1 MAIGKN
7 QYGTYETDKPIG
19 SKRFPVTSEQ
29 EKLAELAYGKNFSE
43 LTTDQRTKIRAGK
56 LIEDK
61 ITFEQYLED
70 YKGMASDPNYKPK
83 YIKSGVGVGI
93 SPQQKRA
100 LAEAKKTI
108 EGFNAKYQKNI
119 NKRKKLKRAENP
131 ENVKKDLASRAER
144 RVNRRLKEKDVA
156 LSPREKNINLE
167 QRKLVKEYNAPIR
180 ENPNMVLG
188 NKALMEKLSI
198 TVSKDGDIIKVPTG
212 LTEKYLKDRG
222 LFEIDHQ
229 RDIYKKGKGKNLPYN
244 RNLIMGP
251 YNRTGGFKDMAEKF
265 IAANPNSPKIE
276 AILKQA
282 EDLKV
287 TLQPEV
293 PTGTFKTKGIG
304 YKQASDPIEKFKSTF
319 NSLQSKLITSTNK
332 LPKADQLKFCS
343 LLSKGGLPGD
353 CKQALKADPEK
364 AAKILSEAPVT
375 SAAMKD
381 VKGNAQKMIRL
392 FRGEPFK
399 PRNKESIKALAKRFN
414 VSEAEASKRVLGG
427 QFFSAN
433 PDLARGYTGN
443 TFMDNFGRT
452 KYVDLT
458 PKEFQDTKRYV
469 ERINKTNDVGGGTR
483 FPVSRRNDG
492 NNIQIMP
499 RRKLKQLEDTGRMK
513 SKMTMFGNVDTPPGT
528 LKYDSVKGG
537 FIDPAEPTKIVDQ
550 AQITA
555 WAQDNPMP
563 VKAGT
568 EDALKPI
575 KGNLLKTVGKSLA
588 YVGAPLPTALI
599 DSYFVGKQISED
611 RSAAEIAKDPLNWLG
626 LATMS
631 TLSNISGVTKPG
643 KVNAALRLGM
653 SPGLIRGVS
662 RFAGIP
668 GLAISTALTAY
679 DQYNKYKN
687 EEGLVYN
694 LFNDKAKAV

>member
-29 EKLAELAYGKNFSE
+29 EKLAQLAYGKNFSE

-56 LIEDK
+56 LIKDK

-70 YKGMASDPNYKPK
+70 YKGMANDRNYKPK

-100 LAEAKKTI
+100 LAEAKKNI
-108 EGFNAKYQKNI
+108 ENFDVKYQKNV

-251 YNRTGGFKDMAEKF
+251 YNRNGGFKDMAEKF

-304 YKQASDPIEKFKSTF
+304 YKQASDPIEKFKSAF
-319 NSLQSKLITSTNK
+319 NSLQSKLISSANK
-332 LPKADQLKFCS
+332 LSKPETLKFCS
-343 LLSKGGLPGD
+343 LLSNGGLPGD
-353 CKQALKADPEK
+353 CKQAIKKNPEK

-375 SAAMKD
+375 SVAMNNVKKD
-381 VKGNAQKMIRL
+381 SQKLIRL
-392 FRGEPFK
+392 YRGFEPNRTDGMRLSRSGMYDPK
-399 PRNKESIKALAKRFN
+399 LKGRF
-414 VSEAEASKRVLGG
+414 
-427 QFFSAN
+427 FFDN
-433 PDLARGYTGN
+433 PEDARWYAQRQGTLTGN
-443 TFMDNFGRT
+443 V
-452 KYVDLT
+452 KSVDV
-458 PKEFQDTKRYV
+458 PENMAK
-469 ERINKTNDVGGGTR
+469 IG
-483 FPVSRRNDG
+483 
-492 NNIQIMP
+492 
-499 RRKLKQLEDTGRMK
+499 
-513 SKMTMFGNVDTPPGT
+513 SKMAIRRRGPNYGSEVILPKKFVGQEKINIPQTAMARAG
-528 LKYDSVKGG
+528 
-537 FIDPAEPTKIVDQ
+537 AIVDKIKS
-550 AQITA
+550 AVKYNKDAGTFVNTTTNA
-555 WAQDNPMP
+555 PDTNFNAKAYAENNPID

-631 TLSNISGVTKPG
+631 TLSEISGVSKPG
-643 KVNAALRLGM
+643 KMNAALRLGM

-687 EEGLVYN
+687 EEGLIYDF
-694 LFNDKAKAV
+694 FNKSSKAI

>member
-29 EKLAELAYGKNFSE
+29 EKLAQLAYGKNFSE

-56 LIEDK
+56 LIKDK

-70 YKGMASDPNYKPK
+70 YKGMANDRNYKPK

-100 LAEAKKTI
+100 LAEAKKNI
-108 EGFNAKYQKNI
+108 ENFDVKYQKNV

-180 ENPNMVLG
+180 KNPNMVLG

-251 YNRTGGFKDMAEKF
+251 YNRNGGFKDMAEKF

-304 YKQASDPIEKFKSTF
+304 YKQAADPIEKFKSAF
-319 NSLQSKLITSTNK
+319 NSLQSKLISSANK
-332 LPKADQLKFCS
+332 LSKPETLKFCS
-343 LLSKGGLPGD
+343 LLSNGGLPGD
-353 CKQALKADPEK
+353 CKQAIKKNPEK

-375 SAAMKD
+375 SVAMNNVKKD
-381 VKGNAQKMIRL
+381 SQKLIRL
-392 FRGEPFK
+392 YRGFEPNRTDGMRLSRSGMYDPK
-399 PRNKESIKALAKRFN
+399 LKGRF
-414 VSEAEASKRVLGG
+414 
-427 QFFSAN
+427 FFDN
-433 PDLARGYTGN
+433 PEDARWYAQRQGTLTGN
-443 TFMDNFGRT
+443 V
-452 KYVDLT
+452 KSVDV
-458 PKEFQDTKRYV
+458 PENMAK
-469 ERINKTNDVGGGTR
+469 IG
-483 FPVSRRNDG
+483 
-492 NNIQIMP
+492 
-499 RRKLKQLEDTGRMK
+499 
-513 SKMTMFGNVDTPPGT
+513 SKMAIRRRGPNYGSEVILPKKFVGQEKINIPQTAMARAG
-528 LKYDSVKGG
+528 
-537 FIDPAEPTKIVDQ
+537 AIVDKIKS
-550 AQITA
+550 AVKYNKDAGTFVNTTTNA
-555 WAQDNPMP
+555 PDTNFNAKAYAENNPID

-631 TLSNISGVTKPG
+631 TLSEISGVSKPG
-643 KVNAALRLGM
+643 KMNAALRLGM

-687 EEGLVYN
+687 EEGLIYN

>member
-29 EKLAELAYGKNFSE
+29 EKLAQLAYGKNFSE

-56 LIEDK
+56 LIKDK

-70 YKGMASDPNYKPK
+70 YKGMANDRNYKPK

-100 LAEAKKTI
+100 LAEAKKNI
-108 EGFNAKYQKNI
+108 ENFDVKYQKNV

-180 ENPNMVLG
+180 KNPNMVLG

-198 TVSKDGDIIKVPTG
+198 TVSKDGDIIKIPTG

-251 YNRTGGFKDMAEKF
+251 YNRNGGFKDMAEKF

-304 YKQASDPIEKFKSTF
+304 YKQAADPIEKFKSAF
-319 NSLQSKLITSTNK
+319 NSLQSKLISSANK
-332 LPKADQLKFCS
+332 LSKPETLKFCS
-343 LLSKGGLPGD
+343 LLSNGGLPGD
-353 CKQALKADPEK
+353 CKQAIKKNPEK

-375 SAAMKD
+375 SVAMNNVKKD
-381 VKGNAQKMIRL
+381 SQKLIRL
-392 FRGEPFK
+392 YRGFEPNRTDGMRLSRSGMYDPK
-399 PRNKESIKALAKRFN
+399 LKGRF
-414 VSEAEASKRVLGG
+414 
-427 QFFSAN
+427 FFDN
-433 PDLARGYTGN
+433 PEDARWYAQRQGTLTGN
-443 TFMDNFGRT
+443 V
-452 KYVDLT
+452 KSVDV
-458 PKEFQDTKRYV
+458 PENMAK
-469 ERINKTNDVGGGTR
+469 IG
-483 FPVSRRNDG
+483 
-492 NNIQIMP
+492 
-499 RRKLKQLEDTGRMK
+499 
-513 SKMTMFGNVDTPPGT
+513 SKMAIRRRGPNYGSEVILPKKFVGQEKINIPQTAMARAG
-528 LKYDSVKGG
+528 
-537 FIDPAEPTKIVDQ
+537 AIVDKIKS
-550 AQITA
+550 AVKYNKDAGTFVNTTTNA
-555 WAQDNPMP
+555 PDTNFNAKAYAENNPID

-599 DSYFVGKQISED
+599 DSYFVGKQISEE
-611 RSAAEIAKDPLNWLG
+611 SQQQKLL
-626 LATMS
+626 
-631 TLSNISGVTKPG
+631 K
-643 KVNAALRLGM
+643 
-653 SPGLIRGVS
+653 IR
-662 RFAGIP
+662 
-668 GLAISTALTAY
+668 
-679 DQYNKYKN
+679 
-687 EEGLVYN
+687 
-694 LFNDKAKAV
+694 

>member
-29 EKLAELAYGKNFSE
+29 EKLAQLAYGKNFSE

-56 LIEDK
+56 LIKDK

-70 YKGMASDPNYKPK
+70 YKGMANDRNYKPK

-100 LAEAKKTI
+100 LAEAKKNI
-108 EGFNAKYQKNI
+108 ENFDVKYQKNV

-180 ENPNMVLG
+180 KNPNMVLG

-198 TVSKDGDIIKVPTG
+198 TVSKDGDIIKIPTG

-251 YNRTGGFKDMAEKF
+251 YNRNGGFKDMAEKF

-304 YKQASDPIEKFKSTF
+304 YKQASDPIEKFKSAF
-319 NSLQSKLITSTNK
+319 NSLQSKLISSANK
-332 LPKADQLKFCS
+332 LSKPETLKFCS
-343 LLSKGGLPGD
+343 LLSNGGLPGD

-399 PRNKESIKALAKRFN
+399 SRTAETVNRYAEHFNMPKKE
-414 VSEAEASKRVLGG
+414 VSKRILQG

-433 PDLARGYTGN
+433 PDMASSYTDKLGK
-443 TFMDNFGRT
+443 M
-452 KYVDLT
+452 KYVDVT
-458 PKEFQDTKRYV
+458 PKEFQDMKRYV
-469 ERINKTNDVGGGTR
+469 ERINKTKDVGGKVR
-483 FPVSRRNDG
+483 FPVSRTNDG
-492 NNIQIMP
+492 NNIQIVP
-499 RRKLKQLEDTGRMK
+499 RRKLKQFEETGRMK
-513 SKMTMFGNVDTPPGT
+513 SKRTIFGNVEVPKGT
-528 LKYDSVKGG
+528 LRYDSVVGG
-537 FIDPAEPTKIVDQ
+537 FVDPQFPTQVVNN
-550 AQITA
+550 AQIKA
-555 WAQDNPMP
+555 WATENPMP

-575 KGNLLKTVGKSLA
+575 KGNLLKTVGRSLA
-588 YVGAPLPTALI
+588 KVGAPLPTALI
-599 DSYFVGKQISED
+599 DGYFVGKQILED
-611 RSAAEIAKDPLNWLG
+611 RPAAEIAKDPLNWLG

-631 TLSNISGVTKPG
+631 TLSNISGVSKPG
-643 KVNAALRLGM
+643 KINTALRLGM

-679 DQYNKYKN
+679 DQYQKYQN
-687 EEGLVYN
+687 QEGLIYDF
-694 LFNDKAKAV
+694 FNKVEERI

>member
-29 EKLAELAYGKNFSE
+29 EKLAQLAYGKNFSE

-56 LIEDK
+56 LIKDK

-70 YKGMASDPNYKPK
+70 YKGMANDRNYKPK

-100 LAEAKKTI
+100 LAEAKKNI
-108 EGFNAKYQKNI
+108 ENFDVKYQKNV

-251 YNRTGGFKDMAEKF
+251 YNRNGGFKDMAEKF

-304 YKQASDPIEKFKSTF
+304 YKQAADPIEKFKSAF
-319 NSLQSKLITSTNK
+319 NSLQSKLISSANK
-332 LPKADQLKFCS
+332 LSKPETLKFCS
-343 LLSKGGLPGD
+343 LLSNGGLPGD
-353 CKQALKADPEK
+353 CKQAIKKNPEK

-375 SAAMKD
+375 SVAMNNVKKD
-381 VKGNAQKMIRL
+381 SQKLIRL
-392 FRGEPFK
+392 YRGFEPNRTDGMRLSRSGMYDPK
-399 PRNKESIKALAKRFN
+399 LKGRF
-414 VSEAEASKRVLGG
+414 
-427 QFFSAN
+427 FFDN
-433 PDLARGYTGN
+433 PEDARWYAQRQGTLTGN
-443 TFMDNFGRT
+443 V
-452 KYVDLT
+452 KSVDV
-458 PKEFQDTKRYV
+458 PENMAK
-469 ERINKTNDVGGGTR
+469 IG
-483 FPVSRRNDG
+483 
-492 NNIQIMP
+492 
-499 RRKLKQLEDTGRMK
+499 
-513 SKMTMFGNVDTPPGT
+513 SKMAIRRRGPNYGSEVILPKKFVGQEKINIPQTAMARAG
-528 LKYDSVKGG
+528 
-537 FIDPAEPTKIVDQ
+537 AIVDKIKS
-550 AQITA
+550 AVKYNKDAGTFVNTTTNA
-555 WAQDNPMP
+555 PDTNFNAKAYAENNPID

-611 RSAAEIAKDPLNWLG
+611 KSAVDIAKDPLNWLG

-631 TLSNISGVTKPG
+631 TLSEISGVSKPG
-643 KVNAALRLGM
+643 KMNAALRLGM

-679 DQYNKYKN
+679 DQYEKYKN
-687 EEGLVYN
+687 EEGLIYN

>member
-29 EKLAELAYGKNFSE
+29 EKLAQLAYGKNFSE

-56 LIEDK
+56 LIKDK

-70 YKGMASDPNYKPK
+70 YKGMANDRNYKPK

-100 LAEAKKTI
+100 LAEAKKNI
-108 EGFNAKYQKNI
+108 ENFDVKYQKNV

-180 ENPNMVLG
+180 KNPNMVLG

-198 TVSKDGDIIKVPTG
+198 TVSKDGDIIKIPTG

-251 YNRTGGFKDMAEKF
+251 YNRNGGFKDMAEKF

-304 YKQASDPIEKFKSTF
+304 YKQAADPIEKFKSAF
-319 NSLQSKLITSTNK
+319 NSLQSKLISSANK
-332 LPKADQLKFCS
+332 LSKPETLKFCS
-343 LLSKGGLPGD
+343 LLSNGGLPGD
-353 CKQALKADPEK
+353 CKQAIKKNPEK

-375 SAAMKD
+375 SVAMNNVKKD
-381 VKGNAQKMIRL
+381 SQKLIRL
-392 FRGEPFK
+392 YRGFEPNRTDGMRLSRSGMYDPK
-399 PRNKESIKALAKRFN
+399 LKGRF
-414 VSEAEASKRVLGG
+414 
-427 QFFSAN
+427 FFDN
-433 PDLARGYTGN
+433 PEDARWYAQRQGTLTGN
-443 TFMDNFGRT
+443 V
-452 KYVDLT
+452 KSVDV
-458 PKEFQDTKRYV
+458 PENMAK
-469 ERINKTNDVGGGTR
+469 IG
-483 FPVSRRNDG
+483 
-492 NNIQIMP
+492 
-499 RRKLKQLEDTGRMK
+499 
-513 SKMTMFGNVDTPPGT
+513 SKMAIRRRGPNYGSEVILPKKFVGQEKINIPQTAMARAG
-528 LKYDSVKGG
+528 
-537 FIDPAEPTKIVDQ
+537 AIVDKIKS
-550 AQITA
+550 AVKYNKDAGTFVNTTTNA
-555 WAQDNPMP
+555 PDTNFNAKAYAENNPID

-631 TLSNISGVTKPG
+631 TLSEISGVSKPG
-643 KVNAALRLGM
+643 KMNAALRLGM

-687 EEGLVYN
+687 EEGLIYDF
-694 LFNDKAKAV
+694 FNKSSKAI

>member
-29 EKLAELAYGKNFSE
+29 EKLAQLAYGKNFSE

-100 LAEAKKTI
+100 LAEAKKNI

-167 QRKLVKEYNAPIR
+167 QRKLVKEYNASIR

-265 IAANPNSPKIE
+265 IAANPDSPKIE

-304 YKQASDPIEKFKSTF
+304 YKQASDPLEKFKQVYESEPKGSPIRKGMDDIVKCADGCF
-319 NSLQSKLITSTNK
+319 VKVANSN
-332 LPKADQLKFCS
+332 
-343 LLSKGGLPGD
+343 
-353 CKQALKADPEK
+353 PEK
-364 AAKILSEAPVT
+364 TLKKINKEP
-375 SAAMKD
+375 
-381 VKGNAQKMIRL
+381 QKLIRL
-392 FRGEPFK
+392 FETGAVTTANKIPQPPVKSEVENIRVVNEFMQRN
-399 PRNKESIKALAKRFN
+399 PRADIK
-414 VSEAEASKRVLGG
+414 
-427 QFFSAN
+427 
-433 PDLARGYTGN
+433 YN
-443 TFMDNFGRT
+443 TDAGTFVNT
-452 KYVDLT
+452 
-458 PKEFQDTKRYV
+458 
-469 ERINKTNDVGGGTR
+469 KTNTIDNN
-483 FPVSRRNDG
+483 FNAKDFAEKNPV
-492 NNIQIMP
+492 
-499 RRKLKQLEDTGRMK
+499 E
-513 SKMTMFGNVDTPPGT
+513 
-528 LKYDSVKGG
+528 
-537 FIDPAEPTKIVDQ
+537 
-550 AQITA
+550 
-555 WAQDNPMP
+555 

-611 RSAAEIAKDPLNWLG
+611 KPAAEIAKDPLNWLG

-631 TLSNISGVTKPG
+631 TLSEISGVSKPG
-643 KVNAALRLGM
+643 KMNAALRLGM

-687 EEGLVYN
+687 EEGLIYDF
-694 LFNDKAKAV
+694 FNKSSKAI

>member
-29 EKLAELAYGKNFSE
+29 EKLAQLAYGKNFSE

-100 LAEAKKTI
+100 LAEAKKNI

-167 QRKLVKEYNAPIR
+167 QRKLVKEYNASIR

-265 IAANPNSPKIE
+265 IAANPDSPKIE

-304 YKQASDPIEKFKSTF
+304 YKQASDPLEKFKQVYESEPKGSPIRKGMDDIVKCADGCF
-319 NSLQSKLITSTNK
+319 VKVANSN
-332 LPKADQLKFCS
+332 
-343 LLSKGGLPGD
+343 
-353 CKQALKADPEK
+353 PEK
-364 AAKILSEAPVT
+364 TLKKINKEP
-375 SAAMKD
+375 
-381 VKGNAQKMIRL
+381 QKLIRL
-392 FRGEPFK
+392 FETGAVTTANKIPQPPVKSEVENIRVVNEFMQRN
-399 PRNKESIKALAKRFN
+399 PRADIK
-414 VSEAEASKRVLGG
+414 
-427 QFFSAN
+427 
-433 PDLARGYTGN
+433 YN
-443 TFMDNFGRT
+443 TDAGTFVNT
-452 KYVDLT
+452 
-458 PKEFQDTKRYV
+458 
-469 ERINKTNDVGGGTR
+469 KTNTIDNN
-483 FPVSRRNDG
+483 FNAKDFAEKNPV
-492 NNIQIMP
+492 
-499 RRKLKQLEDTGRMK
+499 E
-513 SKMTMFGNVDTPPGT
+513 
-528 LKYDSVKGG
+528 
-537 FIDPAEPTKIVDQ
+537 
-550 AQITA
+550 
-555 WAQDNPMP
+555 

-611 RSAAEIAKDPLNWLG
+611 RPAAEIAKDPLNWLG

-631 TLSNISGVTKPG
+631 TLSEISGVSKPG
-643 KVNAALRLGM
+643 KMNAALRLGM

-687 EEGLVYN
+687 EEGLIYDF
-694 LFNDKAKAV
+694 FNKSSKAI